1 MIKRLIMMLAAWS
14 CSPGLV
20 AAEQHTTAMPDGERN
35 TLEFVGEAYD
45 YHNPQQLLYR
55 EYHALQLNDNGSPA
69 HRQVDYYSPQGELIA
84 SKINHYGH
92 HKTLN
97 PTTHI
102 PASQPGFML
111 EDYRNHYSESAE
123 HSRDGVR
130 LTLKENGS
138 QAQTLLNN
146 SDYPLVIDAGFDE
159 FIRHHWPELTQ
170 GDTLSFSFASAARQ
184 TSINFDIRA
193 RNPSADEPLLL
204 IMTPRSTLLS
214 WLLDPI
220 QLEYQRNNRQLI
232 RYRGLSN
239 LPDSDGD
246 GQQVDIRYRYFHK
259 DSASVNTDQPQ

>member
-1 MIKRLIMMLAAWS
+1 MIKRLVIMLAAWS
-14 CSPGLV
+14 CIPGL
-20 AAEQHTTAMPDGERN
+20 AAADQHTTTIPHSDRN
-35 TLEFVGEAYD
+35 TLEFVGDAYAYD
-45 YHNPQQLLYR
+45 NPQQLLYR

-69 HRQVDYYSPQGELIA
+69 KRQVDYYSPQGELIA
-84 SKINHYGH
+84 SKINHYR
-92 HKTLN
+92 N
-97 PTTHI
+97 RPAS
-102 PASQPGFML
+102 ASQPDFIL
-111 EDYRNHYSESAE
+111 EDYRNNYSESAE
-123 HSRDGVR
+123 HSRAGVR

-138 QAQTLLNN
+138 QAQTLVNN

-193 RNPSADEPLLL
+193 RNPSADAPLLL

-220 QLEYQRNNRQLI
+220 KLEYQRNNRQLI